1 MEDLQA
7 LVQAPGQPMSL
18 RDKLRL
24 ATVITEKG
32 PRLTLPTARLLGTC
46 ADAQAIAIVQTCPPH
61 LALPGE

>member
-1 MEDLQA
+1 
-7 LVQAPGQPMSL
+7 MSL